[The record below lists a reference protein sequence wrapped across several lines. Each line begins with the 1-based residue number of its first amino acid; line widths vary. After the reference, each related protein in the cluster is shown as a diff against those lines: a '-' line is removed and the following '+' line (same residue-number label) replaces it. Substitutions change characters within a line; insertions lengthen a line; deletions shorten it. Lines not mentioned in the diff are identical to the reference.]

1 MRDTDLFQLALG
13 LLPPWLVKDCQFSV
27 SEQRPDLYIDFA
39 KRGASPRVDCGHK
52 RPARRTTPRER
63 TWRHLELLPA

>member
-27 SEQRPDLYIDFA
+27 SEQRLDLYIDFA
-39 KRGASPRVDCGHK
+39 KGGSFTCADCG
-52 RPARRTTPRER
+52 RQAARRTTPRSG
-63 TWRHLELLPA
+63 PGGI